1 MAKGAVRGLLVLF
14 SASALIGASWS
25 PLRAPSSS
33 LFKETDQFGSPVI
46 FVSLSNQNQSKID
59 PDYIPIPGL
68 NGLKSNIAIRSTD
81 PDPAETN
88 VKPLPRLNKVRFGK
102 HKGFERLVFDFSDR
116 LDFWYWTMP
125 QLDTLT
131 LEFPMIEPFGGKP
144 LRRSKSKLITDTRFA
159 ANSGNKG
166 GKLAIGLADKSRLKR
181 IFLLPPDKSGGHRLV
196 VDIVAIQ
203 PKNPPSKGTGMAWGG
218 GDAID
223 NIGTEMLA
231 KLYGASATAL
241 AVQTDTAPVEKATE
255 PKSAMSSLLPAKPIK
270 GTKALFIKPEFDPL
284 WPESIDNDTKKERAL
299 VLSEALKDLIKSHER
314 IRAARADVE
323 VARQT
328 MLATKK
334 KNTPTLDITAFYG
347 YEHQNKPSGSD
358 NTSMPPREVDVTLTQ
373 LVSNFGAMYAEEEQA
388 ELAVA
393 QAEAIL
399 DATVQALVLE
409 GLSAHYQLAGARQAL
424 RYARLSEQNIKRQT
438 DLEDARVQRGAG
450 LATDVLQAK
459 AQLAGAG
466 ARRVR
471 ALGAYEAAR
480 YRYLAVYGGLP
491 AEENQIVSLPVPAE
505 SLPDNLL
512 DGVDMAFA
520 KSPQLKVGQL
530 VSEIARVET
539 RRLKSSGYYPEL
551 NLIAEA
557 KWKQDVSG
565 TVGSQQEQI
574 IRLEMTFPFN
584 MAGAAIDTVNASKQA
599 YLASSQRLEDAK
611 SLVSERVQSAWH
623 QYQTAQIL
631 AQQLRNQ
638 ADLAAEFLGLAR
650 KERKLGKRALIEVLT
665 GETALANARSDA
677 VAARNDLA
685 VAAWTLLSTMGT
697 LSPDSVI

>member
-1 MAKGAVRGLLVLF
+1 M
-14 SASALIGASWS
+14 
-25 PLRAPSSS
+25 
-33 LFKETDQFGSPVI
+33 
-46 FVSLSNQNQSKID
+46 
-59 PDYIPIPGL
+59 
-68 NGLKSNIAIRSTD
+68 
-81 PDPAETN
+81 
-88 VKPLPRLNKVRFGK
+88 RFGK

-125 QLDTLT
+125 QQDTLT
-131 LEFPMIEPFGGKP
+131 LEFPNIQPFGQKP
-144 LRRSKSKLITDTRFA
+144 LRHTKSKLITDARFA
-159 ANSGNKG
+159 ANSGKDG

-181 IFLLPPDKSGGHRLV
+181 IFLLPPDKSGGYRLV
-196 VDIVAIQ
+196 VDIVGIL
-203 PKNPPSKGTGMAWGG
+203 PKNPPSRGTGMAWGG

-223 NIGTEMLA
+223 NIGTVMLA

-241 AVQTDTAPVEKATE
+241 AVQTDVDPTEKTTE
-255 PKSAMSSLLPAKPIK
+255 PKPALSSLLPAKPIK
-270 GTKALFIKPEFDPL
+270 VTKAVFQKPEFDPL
-284 WPESIDNDTKKERAL
+284 WPDSIDNETKKERAL
-299 VLSEALKDLIKSHER
+299 VLSEALKALIRSHER

-323 VARQT
+323 AARQT

-334 KNTPTLDITAFYG
+334 ANTPTVDITAFYG
-347 YEHQNKPSGSD
+347 YERQNKPSGSD
-358 NTSMPPREVDVTLTQ
+358 DTSMPPREVDVTLTQ

-399 DATVQALVLE
+399 EATVQAVVLE

-424 RYARLSEQNIKRQT
+424 RYAKLSEQNIKRQT
-438 DLEDARVQRGAG
+438 TLEDARVQRGAG
-450 LATDVLQAK
+450 LVTDVLQAK

-471 ALGAYEAAR
+471 AQGSFDAAR
-480 YRYLAVYGGLP
+480 YRYLSVYGGLP
-491 AEENQIVSLPVPAE
+491 DVENEIISLPVPGGN
-505 SLPDNLL
+505 LPDNLL
-512 DGVDMAFA
+512 DGVDVALV
-520 KSPQLKVGQL
+520 KSPQLKIGQL

-539 RRLKSSGYYPEL
+539 RRLKSSSYYPEL

-599 YLASSQRLEDAK
+599 FLASSRRLEEAK
-611 SLVSERVQSAWH
+611 SLVRERVQNAWQ
-623 QYQTAQIL
+623 QYQTAQL
-631 AQQLRNQ
+631 AAQQLRNQ
-638 ADLAAEFLGLAR
+638 AELAAEFLGLAR
-650 KERKLGKRALIEVLT
+650 KERKLGKRSLIEVLT

-677 VAARNDLA
+677 VAARNNLA